1 MNDWFMSNLGDPMLA
16 DESLNQ
22 IKSCFSSQCDS
33 SKNANHMAVFFR
45 HESIGGVHCELKVYF
60 SPAALNV
67 AKVFDAAP
75 CQQPS
80 VNDLGLLAGSEE
92 SWLFLFPS

>member
-22 IKSCFSSQCDS
+22 IKFGFSSQCDS

-45 HESIGGVHCELKVYF
+45 HESIGGQI
-60 SPAALNV
+60 NIDITR
-67 AKVFDAAP
+67 AKRAFNP
-75 CQQPS
+75 
-80 VNDLGLLAGSEE
+80 
-92 SWLFLFPS
+92 FIY